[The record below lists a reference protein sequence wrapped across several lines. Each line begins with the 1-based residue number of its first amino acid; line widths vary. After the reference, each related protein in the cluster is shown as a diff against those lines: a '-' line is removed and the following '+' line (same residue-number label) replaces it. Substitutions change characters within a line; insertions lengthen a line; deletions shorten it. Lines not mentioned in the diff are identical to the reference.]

1 MVQVGDLVMARVI
14 RMDPGHSAY
23 LLWADSIGR
32 YAILPHQHAD
42 RQYKVRDS
50 LMGAVYK
57 VGDEFPMLSQRSM
70 HYFRRIAELVLAPVL
85 ADDHVHIKRV
95 ATSRAASF
103 VKVAVDTYRS
113 GEDVIAACKPLLYEF
128 RTYTSRTIAL
138 VKYHSELE
146 YYIREALAPAPSRSV
161 RRVDVYREEHQARVI
176 VEPGTIAQFLGRK
189 GMNAA
194 VASKLTGYGLVL
206 VDEGD
211 LGKVGGA

>member
-146 YYIREALAPAPSRSV
+146 SYIREALAPAPSRSV
-161 RRVDVYREEHQARVI
+161 RRVEVYREEHRARVI
-176 VEPGTIAQFLGRK
+176 VERGTIAQFLGRK

-206 VDEGD
+206 VDEAE
-211 LGKVGGA
+211 LGRVAGA

>member
-146 YYIREALAPAPSRSV
+146 SYIREALAPAPSRSV
-161 RRVDVYREEHQARVI
+161 RRVDVYLEEHQARVI

>member
-95 ATSRAASF
+95 ATAQAAPF

-146 YYIREALAPAPSRSV
+146 SYIREALAPAPSRSV
-161 RRVDVYREEHQARVI
+161 RRVDVYREEHRARVI
-176 VEPGTIAQFLGRK
+176 VERGTIAQFLGRK

-206 VDEGD
+206 VDEAD
-211 LGKVGGA
+211 LGKVAGA

>member
-95 ATSRAASF
+95 ATAQAASF

-113 GEDVIAACKPLLYEF
+113 GEDAIAACKPLLYEF

-138 VKYHSELE
+138 VQYHSELE
-146 YYIREALAPAPSRSV
+146 SYIREALAPAPSRSV
-161 RRVDVYREEHQARVI
+161 RRVEVYREEHRARVI
-176 VEPGTIAQFLGRK
+176 VERGTIAQFLGRK

-206 VDEGD
+206 VDEAE
-211 LGKVGGA
+211 LGRVAGA

>member
-70 HYFRRIAELVLAPVL
+70 HYFRRIAELVLSPVL

-95 ATSRAASF
+95 ATAQAASF
-103 VKVAVDTYRS
+103 VKVAVDTHRK

-146 YYIREALAPAPSRSV
+146 SYIREALAPAPSRSV
-161 RRVDVYREEHQARVI
+161 RRVEVYREEHRARVI
-176 VEPGTIAQFLGRK
+176 VERGTIAQFLGRK

-206 VDEGD
+206 VDEAD
-211 LGKVGGA
+211 LGKVAGA

>member
-32 YAILPHQHAD
+32 YAILPHQYAD

-95 ATSRAASF
+95 ATAQAASF
-103 VKVAVDTYRS
+103 VKVAVETYRN
-113 GEDVIAACKPLLYEF
+113 GEDVIATCKPLLYEF

-138 VKYHSELE
+138 VKYHTELE
-146 YYIREALAPAPSRSV
+146 AYIREALAPAPSRSV

-176 VEPGTIAQFLGRK
+176 VERGTIAQFLGRK

-194 VASKLTGYGLVL
+194 VASKLTGYGPVSYTHLDVY
-206 VDEGD
+206 
-211 LGKVGGA
+211 KRQS

>member
-1 MVQVGDLVMARVI
+1 MARVI

-95 ATSRAASF
+95 ATAQAAPF

-146 YYIREALAPAPSRSV
+146 SYIREALAPAPSRSV
-161 RRVDVYREEHQARVI
+161 RRVDVYREEHRARVI
-176 VEPGTIAQFLGRK
+176 VERGTIAQFLGRK

-206 VDEGD
+206 VDEAD
-211 LGKVGGA
+211 LGKAAGA

>member
-1 MVQVGDLVMARVI
+1 MARVI

-146 YYIREALAPAPSRSV
+146 SYIREALAPAPSRSV
-161 RRVDVYREEHQARVI
+161 RRVEVYREEHRARVI
-176 VEPGTIAQFLGRK
+176 VERGTIAQFLGRK

-206 VDEGD
+206 VDEAE
-211 LGKVGGA
+211 LGRVAGA

>member
-1 MVQVGDLVMARVI
+1 MARVI

-103 VKVAVDTYRS
+103 VKVAVDTYRL

-146 YYIREALAPAPSRSV
+146 SYIREALAPAPSRSV
-161 RRVDVYREEHQARVI
+161 RRVEVYREEHRARVI
-176 VEPGTIAQFLGRK
+176 VERGTIAQFLGRK

-206 VDEGD
+206 VDEAE
-211 LGKVGGA
+211 LGRVAGA

>member
-1 MVQVGDLVMARVI
+1 M
-14 RMDPGHSAY
+14 PS
-23 LLWADSIGR
+23 
-32 YAILPHQHAD
+32 

-95 ATSRAASF
+95 ATAQTASF
-103 VKVAVDTYRS
+103 VKVAVRAYRN
-113 GEDVIAACKPLLYEF
+113 GEEVIATCKPLLYEF

-138 VKYHSELE
+138 VKYHTELE
-146 YYIREALAPAPSRSV
+146 AYIREALAPAPSRSV

-176 VEPGTIAQFLGRK
+176 VERGTIAQFLGAQGDECCGGQQIDRVWS
-189 GMNAA
+189 GARGRSGSGESRWG
-194 VASKLTGYGLVL
+194 VIEEVRHGSWGGRRTTTGDGT
-206 VDEGD
+206 
-211 LGKVGGA
+211 A

>member
-14 RMDPGHSAY
+14 LDGSGAQRISAV
-23 LLWADSIGR
+23 GGFHR
-32 YAILPHQHAD
+32 EVCHLPHQYAD

-95 ATSRAASF
+95 ATAQAASF
-103 VKVAVDTYRS
+103 VKIAVETYRTGKMS
-113 GEDVIAACKPLLYEF
+113 SRPASLLYEF

-138 VKYHSELE
+138 VKYH
-146 YYIREALAPAPSRSV
+146 
-161 RRVDVYREEHQARVI
+161 
-176 VEPGTIAQFLGRK
+176 
-189 GMNAA
+189 
-194 VASKLTGYGLVL
+194 TG
-206 VDEGD
+206 
-211 LGKVGGA
+211 VGSLHS

>member
-95 ATSRAASF
+95 ATAQAASF
-103 VKVAVDTYRS
+103 VKIAVETYRT
-113 GEDVIAACKPLLYEF
+113 GEDVIATCKPLLYEF
-128 RTYTSRTIAL
+128 RTYTSRTIAQ
-138 VKYHSELE
+138 
-146 YYIREALAPAPSRSV
+146 I
-161 RRVDVYREEHQARVI
+161 
-176 VEPGTIAQFLGRK
+176 GR
-189 GMNAA
+189 AH
-194 VASKLTGYGLVL
+194 V
-206 VDEGD
+206 
-211 LGKVGGA
+211 